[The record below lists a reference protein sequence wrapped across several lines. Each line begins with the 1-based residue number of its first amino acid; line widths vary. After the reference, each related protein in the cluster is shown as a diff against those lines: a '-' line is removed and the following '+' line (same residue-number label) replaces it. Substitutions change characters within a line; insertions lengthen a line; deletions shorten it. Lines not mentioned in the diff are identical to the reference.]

1 MLNNFNKKFISFF
14 SKEKFENIID
24 SLAITNFSISKGSYY
39 LFWGIAAFTV
49 IFIIWASLASVD
61 QVVRATGTVVPT
73 SKVHTIQSPKNGV
86 LEEIKVKMSDNVE
99 KGDALF
105 LIDYKMAKNK
115 FDIAKSTRDAQQRK
129 VKLLENLVEKGAE
142 AEMVLIDQ
150 RLRLYESERIF
161 QNASQEL
168 KFSKIVSPVK
178 GIISSVKARNID
190 QVIQSG
196 EEIATIVPFGD
207 ILQVEASVN
216 PKDIAYVIPGLK
228 ARLAF
233 TAYDMS
239 IYGQFDGIVTNV
251 APSTTK
257 EADDQPSYYKTI
269 IEIDTTNMERDKKIS
284 LQSGMMVDV
293 SIIGEP
299 RTVISYV
306 INPITKL
313 SKTALRD

>member
-14 SKEKFENIID
+14 SKKKFENIID

-99 KGDALF
+99 KGDSLF

-115 FDIAKSTRDAQQRK
+115 YDIAKSTRDAQQRK
-129 VKLLENLVEKGAE
+129 VRLLENLVEKGAE

-190 QVIQSG
+190 QVIKSG

-207 ILQVEASVN
+207 ILQVEASVS

-257 EADDQPSYYKTI
+257 EANDQPSFYKTI
-269 IEIDTTNMERDKKIS
+269 IEIDTTNMEKDKKIS

>member
-1 MLNNFNKKFISFF
+1 MFKYFNKRLNNFF
-14 SKEKFENIID
+14 SKEKFEDLLD
-24 SLAITNFSISKGSYY
+24 SLAITNFSVSKGSYY
-39 LFWGIAAFTV
+39 LFWGIAAFTICFV
-49 IFIIWASLASVD
+49 VWASFASVD

-86 LEEIKVKMSDNVE
+86 LEDIKVKMSDNVE
-99 KGDALF
+99 KGDILF
-105 LIDYKMAKNK
+105 LIDHEMAKNK
-115 FDIAKSTRDAQQRK
+115 YQIAKSTRDAQQRK
-129 VKLLENLVEKGAE
+129 VGLIENLVDKGAE

-168 KFSKIVSPVK
+168 KFSKIKSPVK
-178 GIISSVKARNID
+178 GIISSVKARNVD
-190 QVIQSG
+190 QVIKSG
-196 EEIATIVPFGD
+196 EEIATILPFGD

-216 PKDIAYVIPGLK
+216 TKDIAYVIPGLR

-239 IYGQFDGIVTNV
+239 IYGQFDGIVTIV

-257 EADDQPSYYKTI
+257 DSNDQPSYYKTI
-269 IEIDTTNMERDKKIS
+269 IEINTTNMEREKKIS